1 MNIEDFIE
9 CIIDTLSKLNIC
21 KDSSNGIVKYDIEN
35 AILYLKKMMI
45 KNDYALATN
54 DSNIILDNVSLYDT
68 LLSVSDDIQY
78 YNVMFCDDLLVGVWW
93 NVCLAMSDLEV
104 ENSLVEEH
112 AKKKIKCCQYKDS

>member
-78 YNVMFCDDLLVGVWW
+78 YNVMFCDDLLVGVCW

-104 ENSLVEEH
+104 
-112 AKKKIKCCQYKDS
+112 